1 MSYIEPTKPSF
12 VFGYWRPWQESSNLF
27 DSYLDYVKD
36 AQLVKYGAD
45 TVGKYITQASK
56 EQINAIN
63 KLGKSIGR
71 GFDVLSDQMSDINQN
86 LIFLNRN
93 VDVLIEQQNISNLL
107 LQNIAELLRVPD
119 SEKERQH
126 SIKLGLKFFVNAAK
140 DSDLF
145 ADALDEL
152 LKAES
157 FMKQDYFVLHRIGCI
172 YLYAEKLIDPV
183 KALDYFIR
191 SAKYASLETDI
202 AGFTPP
208 TDLEKNVLEIGTYED
223 EERDDLFEEAAR
235 IAVKTQQVSA
245 AMLQKQLELGYNR
258 ASILIDQLET
268 AGVIGPFEGGRAR
281 TVLIKEESALDDFLN
296 SGAALI
302 SSTHNGSIN
311 ISTDANTE
319 RQDQK
324 REINKVEL
332 LMADSFDKAAFAA
345 YILGRFSDAVNFQ
358 LKAIKLHD
366 TSQKR
371 FLLAKYQVRNGNVV
385 ECVNNL
391 RKCIEDD
398 PIFAVACFKEI
409 DLIHEPEVLNLIS
422 EKNQQIDNA
431 IKKLAEQWKG
441 VESIQAESTV
451 NALNELSSKSYE
463 IKVSSFKE
471 FEKKA
476 YDINNS
482 IEATESSI
490 DTLINE
496 LPQKVF
502 CTLDSLRINDFIDE
516 LNKAKDLPVEKMRE
530 TYNRINKQINA
541 DVLQIGSLFAGGI
554 VFYLDSSGKHGLVC
568 AENDFAEAIWGGQGN
583 INANEDGIGN
593 GRGVRNTKKIVEQ
606 ASWYVEQG
614 FFRNKK
620 SPAPTAARLC
630 LESNHKNYSDW
641 YLPTKNELHWMY
653 TNLHKKGIGKF
664 NIAYY
669 WSSTEIDKGAAWVF
683 AFFDGTECLYP
694 KIGNNQVRAIRA
706 F

>member
-36 AQLVKYGAD
+36 VQLVKYGAD
-45 TVGKYITQASK
+45 TVGNYITQASK
-56 EQINAIN
+56 EQVKAIN
-63 KLGKSIGR
+63 DLGKAIGR
-71 GFDVLSDQMSDINQN
+71 GFDVLSNQMSDINQN

-93 VDVLIEQQNISNLL
+93 VDVLIEQQYLSNLL
-107 LQNIAELLRVPD
+107 LQNIADLLRVPD

-126 SIKLGLKFFVNAAK
+126 CIELGLKFFVNASK

-145 ADALDEL
+145 ADALEEL

-172 YLYAEKLIDPV
+172 YLYAEKLIDPS
-183 KALDYFIR
+183 KALDYFVR
-191 SAKYASLETDI
+191 SAKYASLETDT

-208 TDLEKNVLEIGTYED
+208 TDAEMNVLEIGTFED

-245 AMLQKQLELGYNR
+245 SMLQKQLELGYNR
-258 ASILIDQLET
+258 AGRLIDQLEL
-268 AGVIGPFEGGRAR
+268 AGVIGPFEVGRAR
-281 TVLIKEESALDDFLN
+281 SVLIKEESALDDFLN
-296 SGAALI
+296 SGAVFI
-302 SSTHNGSIN
+302 SY
-311 ISTDANTE
+311 TE
-319 RQDQK
+319 WQDQK

-332 LMADSFDKAAFAA
+332 LMADSYDKAAFAS

-358 LKAIKLHD
+358 LKAINLHD

-398 PIFAVACFKEI
+398 PIFAVACFKDI

-441 VESIQAESTV
+441 VESLQAESTV
-451 NALNELSSKSYE
+451 NALNELLSKSYE

-476 YDINNS
+476 HEINNS
-482 IEATESSI
+482 IETTESHI

-502 CTLDSLRINDFIDE
+502 CTLDSLRINDFINE
-516 LNKAKDLPVEKMRE
+516 LKKAKDLPVEKMRE
-530 TYNRINKQINA
+530 TYNQINKQINA

-664 NIAYY
+664 NTAYY
-669 WSSTEIDKGAAWVF
+669 WSSMEKDKGAAWVF
-683 AFFDGTECLYP
+683 AFFDGTECSYP
-694 KIGNNQVRAIRA
+694 KIGNNQVRAVRA